1 MKELIA
7 EIKNCVI
14 CLPHL
19 INGVNPVLSAH
30 PKSKV
35 AIIGQAPGSLV
46 HKTGVPW
53 DDRSGERL
61 REWLGVNNSDFYN
74 AEQFALIPMGFCYPG
89 KGKSGDLPPRKE
101 CAPQWH
107 ELLFNQFNELK
118 LIILIGT
125 YAQEYYLGKKMKG
138 TLTETVKNYQDY
150 LPEYLPLPHP
160 SPRNNIWL
168 KKNPWFQNE
177 LIPILQKTVQNV

>member
-19 INGVNPVLSAH
+19 INGVNPVLSVH

-53 DDRSGERL
+53 DDSRGESL

-74 AEQFALIPMGFCYPG
+74 AEQFALIPVSIF
-89 KGKSGDLPPRKE
+89 
-101 CAPQWH
+101 
-107 ELLFNQFNELK
+107 
-118 LIILIGT
+118 ILGTVIG
-125 YAQEYYLGKKMKG
+125 YA
-138 TLTETVKNYQDY
+138 
-150 LPEYLPLPHP
+150 
-160 SPRNNIWL
+160 
-168 KKNPWFQNE
+168 
-177 LIPILQKTVQNV
+177 